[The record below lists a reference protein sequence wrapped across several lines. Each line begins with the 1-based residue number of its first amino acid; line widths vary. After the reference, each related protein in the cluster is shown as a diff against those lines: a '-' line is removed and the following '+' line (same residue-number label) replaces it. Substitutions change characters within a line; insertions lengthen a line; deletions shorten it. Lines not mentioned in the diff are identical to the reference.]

1 MYVFIVLHLSSL
13 QQKIMIYTERLK
25 WQENSLERESNYQKE
40 TALKTELLEL
50 FDRITSRHYTVMEL
64 IMKSEDRSLEIDWTA
79 MVRLKKSE
87 KKARVSK
94 SSRKVLNSVKPHLSV
109 SEAHQ
114 VHSNREAI
122 HLLVGW

>member
-64 IMKSEDRSLEIDWTA
+64 IMKSEDRSLEID
-79 MVRLKKSE
+79 
-87 KKARVSK
+87 
-94 SSRKVLNSVKPHLSV
+94 
-109 SEAHQ
+109 
-114 VHSNREAI
+114 
-122 HLLVGW
+122 